1 MIEWM
6 NEENSKWLCLYVN
19 VLKGF
24 LGKEWERDIVQLSIA
39 SSNWAKYRL
48 DLGQALEKSS

>member
-1 MIEWM
+1 M